1 MIPLRVGFPI
11 RISTDQSLLAAPRGF
26 SQRATSFIASWCQGI
41 HRMPLSYSDPG
52 TPEGVPTMHGNHRQ
66 TGAGVAP
73 IARPE
78 KASGDGSQS
87 LVFSTRTACPPSLEG
102 DGLRAVL
109 THTSLNARRP
119 AGGRPCHGMTHD
131 AAFPVRHQ
139 PDGGMGQETSLPSI
153 ARVQRR
159 TRT

>member
-1 MIPLRVGFPI
+1 
-11 RISTDQSLLAAPRGF
+11 
-26 SQRATSFIASWCQGI
+26 
-41 HRMPLSYSDPG
+41 
-52 TPEGVPTMHGNHRQ
+52 MHGNHRQ

-87 LVFSTRTACPPSLEG
+87 LVFSTRAACPPSLEG

-131 AAFPVRHQ
+131 AAFPVRLQ
-139 PDGGMGQETSLPSI
+139 PDGGTGGKTSLPSV